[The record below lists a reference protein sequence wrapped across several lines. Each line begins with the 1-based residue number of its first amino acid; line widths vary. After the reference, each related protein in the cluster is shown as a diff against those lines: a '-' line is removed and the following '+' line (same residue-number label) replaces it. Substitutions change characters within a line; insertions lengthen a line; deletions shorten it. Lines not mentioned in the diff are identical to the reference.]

1 MKIFKLAGVL
11 TVAAAAMLG
20 ACGGVEDNKSIAMR
34 VSEEVVVQVKSQELI
49 ADNFTYYPGSPPPGA
64 TQFNRKDTLAQWAG
78 IAATFKDAKI
88 TWLHVNAEGEFV
100 NLHYSLTA
108 TLVPSCIFGLAAVS
122 GKTATWKG
130 YVTRQIQ
137 NGQVVNEWD
146 LVDLN
151 GMLPQFGVT
160 GAPCK

>member
-1 MKIFKLAGVL
+1 MKRTHLQKAIALL
-11 TVAAAAMLG
+11 ITTAMA
-20 ACGGVEDNKSIAMR
+20 ACGPAEDNKTIAKR
-34 VSEEVVVQVKSQELI
+34 VSEEVVFQNQSLELI
-49 ADNFTYYPGSPPPGA
+49 ADNFTYYPGTPPPGV
-64 TQFNRKDTLAQWAG
+64 TQMNRSDTLASWAG
-78 IAATFKDAKI
+78 IRATFKDTKI
-88 TWLHVNAEGEFV
+88 TWLHINAEAEWV
-100 NLHYSLTA
+100 SLHYSLTA
-108 TLVPSCIFGLAAVS
+108 TLVPNCVFGLAAVP

-151 GMLPQFGVT
+151 AMLPQFGVT